1 LTDLTIVPSN
11 QSLPLFKSSTNLTP
25 VVCDERAIAKLL
37 EQVISKGGL
46 SIGEASRRLGVT
58 PNTIRQ
64 YLHGRRTK
72 PSLFWFVKLCEIC
85 GAKVTVEFP
94 SQR

>member
-1 LTDLTIVPSN
+1 MTDLTIVPSN
-11 QSLPLFKSSTNLTP
+11 QSLPVFKSSQSLTP

-37 EQVISKGGL
+37 EQVIHKGGL

-58 PNTIRQ
+58 TNTVRQ
-64 YLHGRRTK
+64 YLHGRRTR
-72 PSLFWFVKLCEIC
+72 PSLQWFIRLCEVC